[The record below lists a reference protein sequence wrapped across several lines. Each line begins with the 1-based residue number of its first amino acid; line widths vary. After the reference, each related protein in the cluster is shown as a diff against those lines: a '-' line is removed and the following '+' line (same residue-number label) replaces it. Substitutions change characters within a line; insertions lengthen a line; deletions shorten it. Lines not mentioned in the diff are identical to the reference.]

1 MLAHLTENS
10 TDIQVDVTRIRNLET
25 VFDGVAAEVQVVIF
39 DLEGLFEVGESGS
52 KLFSATENARKVVVS
67 DGSVSVT
74 LLREHLSFS

>member
-52 KLFSATENARKVVVS
+52 EFLSATENARKVVVS